1 MNVLLTGG
9 AGFIGS
15 HVVRALTAAG
25 HRCVV
30 VDDLSNGHA
39 QAIAGV
45 ELIVGDV
52 GDSALLEGAL
62 REHRIEAVIHL
73 AAFIEVGQSVREPGA
88 YFRNNTAN
96 GLVLLEAMRK
106 VGVAR
111 LVFSSTAAVYGMPP
125 VVPIPEDSPL
135 APINPYGASKLCV
148 EYMLRAYAEAHGLGV
163 VSLRYFNVA
172 GADPGGGIGEAHSPE
187 THLIPLVL
195 QVAMGQ
201 REKVSIF
208 GDDYD
213 TPDGTCVR
221 DYIHVCDLA
230 DAHVLAATTAETG
243 RVKVYNLGNGEGFS
257 VKQVVQTCREVSSR
271 PIAAELAPRRPG
283 DPARLVASSLRA
295 HQDLGWR
302 PRFPNLTDIIT
313 HAWNWH
319 QSHPRGYDDAGTRR
333 RGEGDLHVENFPT
346 ISLTNPPVVRRIVE
360 LGVACSHGARF
371 ACDVAGQWI
380 GQSWPPIQAS
390 EQDPSHDMQ

>member
-9 AGFIGS
+9 AGYVGS
-15 HVVRALTAAG
+15 HVVRALSAAG

-52 GDSALLEGAL
+52 GDSRVLEAAL
-62 REHRIEAVIHL
+62 RAHRIEAVIHL
-73 AAFIEVGQSVREPGA
+73 AAFIEVGQSVRDPGA

-106 VGVAR
+106 VGVGR
-111 LVFSSTAAVYGMPP
+111 LVFSSTAAVYGMPSA
-125 VVPIPEDSPL
+125 VPIPEDSPL
-135 APINPYGASKLCV
+135 CPINPYGASKLCV
-148 EYMLRAYAEAHGLGV
+148 EYMLRAYAEAHGMGV

-172 GADPGGGIGEAHSPE
+172 GADPDGGIGEAHSPE

-201 REKVSIF
+201 REKVLMF

-230 DAHVLAATTAETG
+230 DAHVLAAAEAQTG

-257 VKQVVQTCREVSSR
+257 VRQVVQTCREVSGCS
-271 PIAAELAPRRPG
+271 IQADLAPRRPG

-295 HQDLGWR
+295 QQELGWR
-302 PRFPNLTDIIT
+302 PRFANLNEIIA
-313 HAWNWH
+313 HAWAWH
-319 QSHPRGYDDAGTRR
+319 REHPRGYAG
-333 RGEGDLHVENFPT
+333 
-346 ISLTNPPVVRRIVE
+346 
-360 LGVACSHGARF
+360 
-371 ACDVAGQWI
+371 
-380 GQSWPPIQAS
+380 
-390 EQDPSHDMQ
+390 